1 MRAKT
6 ITCPAGEVES
16 FEPGQIV
23 EFDPEACGP
32 CQLRNKCTYSASGGR
47 TIRIAEDEQRQH
59 RLRKLASTKSGRERL
74 RKRTGIEHRLAH
86 TAAREGT
93 EGALPRDEEQPLRA
107 PCGGHPE
114 PRDHTAEGCVAML
127 VSTCSVLY

>member
-47 TIRIAEDEQRQH
+47 TIRIAEDERRRWATPASIEEARVHQERSRAPAEAH
-59 RLRKLASTKSGRERL
+59 RHRAPPRTHRCTGRDRRRVTAGRGTTSTCAVRRSSRTSRPYSGRLR
-74 RKRTGIEHRLAH
+74 
-86 TAAREGT
+86 
-93 EGALPRDEEQPLRA
+93 
-107 PCGGHPE
+107 
-114 PRDHTAEGCVAML
+114 
-127 VSTCSVLY
+127 